1 MKKIIYGLLILVG
14 GLVIASNFMV
24 DTSKLDHKLASA
36 SGTACRWVSESGYGV
51 GPHQINDDAEV
62 TCTTNAGAE
71 SCSVK
76 NNKNLGTVIDIIPC
90 GSNNVNDQKNG
101 YNIYRIKNNEYI
113 GYTGYIQFT
122 AEANMGYPIFISV
135 DDGTIDYIKVYR
147 EAGATSPANE
157 TKGYYLFDNPSLF
170 AYYTINISPFFSSG
184 KSPFNSAPLVT
195 YDQYPIND
203 GEWNFT
209 CVCAEY

>member
-51 GPHQINDDAEV
+51 GPHQINSAGEATCSDDGKR
-62 TCTTNAGAE
+62 CDSGRTN
-71 SCSVK
+71 V
-76 NNKNLGTVIDIIPC
+76 LGKYIDIIPC
-90 GSNNVNDQKNG
+90 NSNNSSDQKNG
-101 YNIYRIKNNEYI
+101 NYIYTSENTP
-113 GYTGYIQFT
+113 YTGYIRFVVRYQDSAVHPVFLYV
-122 AEANMGYPIFISV
+122 NNGK
-135 DDGTIDYIKVYR
+135 IKNIR
-147 EAGATSPANE
+147 EFSTTATSS
-157 TKGYYLFDNPSLF
+157 YYSSNSHTDAAQPNLFS
-170 AYYTINISPFFSSG
+170 YYSINLEPILIEG
-184 KSPFNSAPLVT
+184 TDTDWWGFNST

-203 GEWNFT
+203 GEWDFT